1 MGNTKLIIWLNIPS
15 KCIEDLNAIVSVI
28 VGIFLERLIDTSC
41 QDFPFVFWYFSSCG

>member
-41 QDFPFVFWYFSSCG
+41 HDFPFVFWYFSSCG